1 MMGES
6 LKTESSKSPFT
17 DPQERRERAGGREHR
32 REREREG
39 EMERQTNDRIPRG
52 MEKNCCLQ

>member
-17 DPQERRERAGGREHR
+17 DPQERREREREGGNIGGRER
-32 REREREG
+32 GRDG
-39 EMERQTNDRIPRG
+39 ETD
-52 MEKNCCLQ
+52 